1 MLKIRNLPSHK
12 TKRCPGF
19 FSSLSYKALPINRQR
34 AGTPS
39 LDFSMC
45 IAILALV
52 ITLTVWSLHLMQQ
65 AIDRREFSLMLAGTL
80 VAFSAAAL
88 VGVNLLVGNYMGFLT
103 AQAHQADIPR
113 YSTTVSMSDLMVP
126 LMPDALTE

>member
-1 MLKIRNLPSHK
+1 
-12 TKRCPGF
+12 
-19 FSSLSYKALPINRQR
+19 
-34 AGTPS
+34 
-39 LDFSMC
+39 MC